1 MKRQGMS
8 SVGLVAAG
16 LVTVWLS
23 GCSAQVERGIGSTS
37 AEPEFGD
44 AVAER
49 RHDAARLVPLVIT
62 PSRPFRTADLARG
75 TSAEPRRLAG
85 SATHGRAIGNSEP
98 AIRGM
103 LSAYQEAFNRHD
115 AVALAAHWS
124 EAGENVD
131 LASGDVT
138 LGRDAVRQVFASL
151 FSDDTGAT
159 IDIDVTSV
167 RPVRAD
173 VAVVD
178 GTSKITFGDGATS
191 GSRFSA
197 IAVRQSGRWTL
208 ESVRES
214 PWPEATASPREL
226 EQLGWLVGMW
236 EDVGPGLTAGTTCG
250 WSAGGA
256 FLVRQH
262 CVSGSATAAE
272 PTDDVPGL
280 LPPGDVAPRDVTEIL
295 GWDPER
301 GEIRSWVFTSAGR
314 FAEGTWSRD
323 GDGWR
328 VRLDGR
334 GADMGRSC
342 EFIVGHQGETLT
354 VRGSAD
360 GLAADLVPVCDFVR
374 TAH

>member
-1 MKRQGMS
+1 MS
-8 SVGLVAAG
+8 SVGSVVAG
-16 LVTVWLS
+16 LVVVWMT
-23 GCSAQVERGIGSTS
+23 GCSARIERGIGGAP
-37 AEPEFGD
+37 AEPEFGRP
-44 AVAER
+44 VAAR
-49 RHDAARLVPLVIT
+49 PAHRPGLVPVVIAPQRPVRAADLDAAT
-62 PSRPFRTADLARG
+62 P
-75 TSAEPRRLAG
+75 AEPRRLAG
-85 SATHGRAIGNSEP
+85 AGAVRARAIGD
-98 AIRGM
+98 ADAAVRGM
-103 LSAYQEAFNRHD
+103 LADYAAAFNRHD
-115 AVALAAHWS
+115 AVQLAGHWS
-124 EAGENVD
+124 ADGENVD

-138 LGRDAVRQVFASL
+138 RGRAAVRDVFAAL
-151 FSDDTGAT
+151 FADDAAAS
-159 IDIDVTSV
+159 IDIDVAEI

-197 IAVRQSGRWTL
+197 VAVRQSGRWTL

-214 PWPEATASPREL
+214 PWPEASSAPREL

-236 EDVGPGLTAGTTCG
+236 EDIGPGLSAGTTCG
-250 WSAGGA
+250 WSAGRA

-262 CVSGSATAAE
+262 SVSGVEAVAE

-280 LPPGDVAPRDVTEIL
+280 LPPGEVAPREVTEII

-314 FAEGTWSRD
+314 FAEGTWTRE
-323 GDGWR
+323 GDAWR
-328 VRLDGR
+328 VRMSGR
-334 GADMGRSC
+334 GADAGRSC
-342 EFIVGHQGETLT
+342 EFVVGHGGGEGLT

-374 TAH
+374 TAR